1 MALKTW
7 QRDPY
12 SAMAEDIQQRQQA
25 NTALP
30 KVPFGIEKIGPFVE
44 ATNPL
49 IAAAAGQVRALARKA
64 GGKGFAEQAGE
75 AVRSGID
82 TAAGAWEGA
91 KSAYRD
97 FEKGLGVPQAGPAP
111 VVPAPPS
118 PPPAPPVQKFGPTDL
133 SVIPGFSAD
142 VKVAPLPTGP
152 AEQVGPTEVSRIKQN
167 LPVQK
172 PQAAAVPAQK
182 PAGAAAAPFAPVET
196 PAQMRL
202 IQALRA
208 GRDAAMTQ
216 DMTSPGARNYT
227 FNRFLDEA
235 GARVGS
241 RKRAAMSPTELLKLR
256 NAWGEAQDRA
266 WLKALPEA
274 ARNREMERRQAQA
287 LMEGEMYKQSPEYL
301 QQRLVNEGKVG
312 EAAAGAGAAAKQRGD
327 EAARADATKREIAQG
342 EQATAEKQMETQ
354 KDIAAG
360 RQLTPQ
366 ERFEQRVHELYN
378 NDKLPI
384 EDKRQGANDL
394 QRIFGLPLTDF
405 GASGAPQK
413 ASASGTV
420 TVKDP
425 TGQTR
430 QMPPQEA
437 RAYVAAH
444 PGFVVT

>member
-1 MALKTW
+1 MAYDIE
-7 QRDPY
+7 QMNPY
-12 SAMAEDIQQRQQA
+12 
-25 NTALP
+25 
-30 KVPFGIEKIGPFVE
+30 V
-44 ATNPL
+44 
-49 IAAAAGQVRALARKA
+49 AAGAIGARALARKLK
-64 GGKGFAEQAGE
+64 GKGFAEQAGE
-75 AVRSGID
+75 AVREGID
-82 TAAGAWEGA
+82 KAAGAWEGA

-111 VVPAPPS
+111 VVPAPPAPPS
-118 PPPAPPVQKFGPTDL
+118 PPPAPPDQKWGPTDL

-167 LPVQK
+167 LPASQ

-182 PAGAAAAPFAPVET
+182 PAVAAAAPFAPVET

-202 IQALRA
+202 IQSLRA

-216 DMTSPGARNYT
+216 DMTSPGAQNYT

-241 RKRAAMSPTELLKLR
+241 RKRAAMSPTELLALR
-256 NAWGEAQDRA
+256 NKWSEAQDRA
-266 WLKALPEA
+266 WLKALPES

-301 QQRLVNEGKVG
+301 QQQLLNEGKVG
-312 EAAAGAGAAAKQRGD
+312 EAAAGVGAAAMQRGD

-342 EQATAEKQMETQ
+342 EQATAEKQMELQ
-354 KDIAAG
+354 KKLAEG

-366 ERFEQRVHELYN
+366 ERFEQRLQEIYN
-378 NDKLPI
+378 NDKLTI
-384 EDKRQGANDL
+384 EDKRQGVNDL
-394 QRIFGLPLTDF
+394 QRIFGLPLTNF
-405 GASGAPQK
+405 GAPGSPQT

-420 TVKDP
+420 TVKAP
-425 TGQTR
+425 TGETR
-430 QMPPQEA
+430 QGPPAKA
-437 RAYVAAH
+437 RAYAATH
-444 PGFVVT
+444 PGFVIL

>member
-1 MALKTW
+1 MA
-7 QRDPY
+7 Y
-12 SAMAEDIQQRQQA
+12 
-25 NTALP
+25 
-30 KVPFGIEKIGPFVE
+30 GIEKIGPYVE

-49 IAAAAGQVRALARKA
+49 IAAAAGQARAIVRKLK
-64 GGKGFAEQAGE
+64 GKGFAEQAGE
-75 AVRSGID
+75 AVRGGID

-111 VVPAPPS
+111 VVPAPPA
-118 PPPAPPVQKFGPTDL
+118 PPPAPQA
-133 SVIPGFSAD
+133 SVGM
-142 VKVAPLPTGP
+142 PLPGSIAEGALNAAVPPAPPAAPSAP
-152 AEQVGPTEVSRIKQN
+152 AEQVGPTGVAMVKQN
-167 LPVQK
+167 LPVPK
-172 PQAAAVPAQK
+172 PQVAAVPAQK
-182 PAGAAAAPFAPVET
+182 PAGAEAAPFAPVET

-216 DMTSPGARNYT
+216 DMTSPGALNYT

-287 LMEGEMYKQSPEYL
+287 LMEGERYKQSPEYL
-301 QQRLVNEGKVG
+301 QQQLINEGKVG

-327 EAARADATKREIAQG
+327 EAARADATRREIAQG
-342 EQATAEKQMETQ
+342 EQATAEKQMQLQE
-354 KDIAAG
+354 KIAAG

-394 QRIFGLPLTDF
+394 QRIFGLPLTKF
-405 GASGAPQK
+405 GASGSPQTPAARIVK
-413 ASASGTV
+413 IRGPSGATV
-420 TVKDP
+420 
-425 TGQTR
+425 
-430 QMPPQEA
+430 QMAETEA
-437 RAYVAAH
+437 HDYVAKH
-444 PGFVVT
+444 PGFTIL